1 MFDAV
6 LQHRGYDMG
15 LDLTLI
21 SPLNFN
27 IMYYEY
33 DLYIYMQFHVYLHV
47 FIFEIFE
54 DENIET

>member
-1 MFDAV
+1 
-6 LQHRGYDMG
+6 MG